1 MLRVESGRTVIG
13 RDRYNSGSK
22 KNLKKNLFRS
32 KKNKIKDKKITV
44 VVGVKY

>member
-1 MLRVESGRTVIG
+1 LRVESERKVID

-22 KNLKKNLFRS
+22 KNLKKTYS
-32 KKNKIKDKKITV
+32 GQKNKIKDKKITV